1 MSGFP
6 DLPSVRLARKG
17 VAPSVSKGNLMEH
30 RSRRRSLPHGR
41 VSRTR
46 RYAVLVAA
54 AATLAST
61 VTSGVA
67 QAKDFVIPAK
77 ASPFAASYKIGTSA
91 YFQANA
97 AIDAAGTAH
106 LAWQAPGA
114 NSLISCTLPLGARKC
129 ATQVSL
135 PLVHSDNNA
144 YGFTM
149 VLLPSPGTVEIVADE
164 CCQLD
169 PQMQI
174 TEWRSTDGG
183 HTFAP
188 PVSVGNLPGLVD
200 AVADN
205 GQLVLFKPELDGLH
219 EQVTPADG
227 SSPSTTDMVV
237 SADTGNDLATVIPGG
252 GLLVAHETQ
261 LFSTTIKDTTSVS
274 LQTAPAAAPAT
285 VGSFPGE
292 DLISMTSGGGNS
304 YLMTRVISNTGVL
317 DPPVRIRHWNG
328 TGFDAP
334 RTLPVP
340 GSGEASRF
348 ALTVDPMGRLH
359 AVWLGARENYR
370 LWHSVSTNGGRTWHA
385 TLLGDAA
392 LMAAVYPVVDA
403 AGVGVAL
410 ELTAGTG
417 PVVIQPLLITPH
429 VAFSITPRRV
439 VPGATSTFAGR
450 VSPAVFGKVV
460 LIQRHQGS
468 HWVTVASTREKRNG
482 AFTVRV
488 PQTRLG
494 VTSYRAYV
502 NGQYGTYDIAA
513 SGNVTVNV
521 HRS

>member
-1 MSGFP
+1 
-6 DLPSVRLARKG
+6 
-17 VAPSVSKGNLMEH
+17 MEH
-30 RSRRRSLPHGR
+30 RSRRRQLER

-46 RYAVLVAA
+46 RCAVLAVS
-54 AATLAST
+54 AATLVGT
-61 VTSGVA
+61 VTGVA

-77 ASPFAASYKIGTSA
+77 ASTFAASFTVGHAA

-97 AIDAAGTAH
+97 AIDANGTAH

-114 NSLISCTLPLGARKC
+114 ASLISCTLPLGARSC

-149 VLLPSPGTVEIVADE
+149 VLLPSPGTVEVVADE

-183 HTFAP
+183 QTFEP
-188 PVSVGNLPGLVD
+188 PVSVGNLPGLTD

-227 SSPSTTDMVV
+227 SSPSTTDTLV
-237 SADTGNDLATVIPGG
+237 SADGGNDLATVLPGG
-252 GLLVAHETQ
+252 ALLVAHETQ

-274 LQTAPAAAPAT
+274 LQATPGADPAT
-285 VGSFPGE
+285 VASFPGE
-292 DLISMTSGGGNS
+292 DLISISTGGGNS

-317 DPPVRIRHWNG
+317 DPPVLVRHWNG
-328 TGFDAP
+328 TGFDAA
-334 RTLPVP
+334 RTLPEP
-340 GSGEASRF
+340 GSGDASRF

-370 LWHSVSTNGGRTWHA
+370 LWHSVSTDGGRTWHA
-385 TLLGDAA
+385 TLLGDAS
-392 LMAAVYPVVDA
+392 LTAAVYPVVDA

-417 PVVIQPLLITPH
+417 PAIIQPLLITPTLSLT
-429 VAFSITPRRV
+429 AAPRTV
-439 VPGATSTFAGR
+439 VTGGATAFAGR
-450 VSPAVFGKVV
+450 VSPAVFRKVV
-460 LIQRHQGS
+460 LIQRHVGGR
-468 HWVTVASTREKRNG
+468 WVTVASTREKLNG
-482 AFTVRV
+482 AFNVRLT
-488 PQTRLG
+488 QTHLG
-494 VTSYRAYV
+494 VGSYRAYV
-502 NGQYGTYDIAA
+502 DGQRGTYDIGA
-513 SGNVTVNV
+513 SAIVSVTV
-521 HRS
+521 RR

>member
-1 MSGFP
+1 
-6 DLPSVRLARKG
+6 
-17 VAPSVSKGNLMEH
+17 MEH
-30 RSRRRSLPHGR
+30 RSRRHRLPHGR

-46 RYAVLVAA
+46 RYAVLAA
-54 AATLAST
+54 TAATLVST
-61 VTSGVA
+61 ISPGVA
-67 QAKDFVIPAK
+67 KGSDFVIPPA
-77 ASPFAASYKIGTSA
+77 ASKFAASFTVGQSA

-114 NSLISCTLPLGARKC
+114 NSLISCTLPLGARHC

-135 PLVHSDNNA
+135 PLAHSDNNA

-149 VLLPSPGTVEIVADE
+149 VLQPAPGTIEIVADE
-164 CCQLD
+164 CCQAE

-174 TEWRSTDGG
+174 TEWTSTDGG
-183 HTFAP
+183 ATFAP
-188 PVSVGNLPGLVD
+188 PVSVGSLPGLVD

-227 SSPSTTDMVV
+227 STPPTSDTAISPDEGFSQ
-237 SADTGNDLATVIPGG
+237 ATVIAGG
-252 GLLVAHETQ
+252 ALLVAHETQ
-261 LFSTTIKDTTSVS
+261 LFSATQADTTSVS
-274 LQTAPAAAPAT
+274 LQAGPGAIPSV

-292 DLISMTSGGGNS
+292 DLLSMVTGDGNS
-304 YLMTRVISNTGVL
+304 YLMTRVISHTGVL

-328 TGFDAP
+328 TGFEAA
-334 RTLPVP
+334 RTLPVV
-340 GSGEASRF
+340 GSGDASRF
-348 ALTVDPMGRLH
+348 GLTVDGAGRLH

-385 TLLGDAA
+385 TLLGDAH

-417 PVVIQPLLITPH
+417 PAIIQPLLITPALSLT
-429 VAFSITPRRV
+429 VTPRRV
-439 VPGATSTFAGR
+439 APGAAATFAGR

-460 LIQRHQGS
+460 LIQRHAGRQ
-468 HWVTVASTREKRNG
+468 WVTVGSARERRNG
-482 AFTVRV
+482 AFTVRL
-488 PQTRLG
+488 PQTRSG
-494 VTSYRAYV
+494 STAYRAYV
-502 NGQYGTYDIAA
+502 TGQYGTYDIGA
-513 SGNVTVNV
+513 SANVAVTV
-521 HRS
+521 HRP